1 MSKTSDYD
9 YIIVGTGS
17 AGSEI
22 AARVSQDA
30 SACVAPIEARGTDSA
45 NEIHVPRGTGLNS

>member
-1 MSKTSDYD
+1 LSKTSDYD